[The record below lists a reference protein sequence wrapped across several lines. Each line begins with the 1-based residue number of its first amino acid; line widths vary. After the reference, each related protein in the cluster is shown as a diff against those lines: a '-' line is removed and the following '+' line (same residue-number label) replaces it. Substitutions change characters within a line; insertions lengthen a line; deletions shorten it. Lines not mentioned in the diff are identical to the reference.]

1 MRPWPT
7 CSSRLVVLNCSLRD
21 LCLPGIV
28 RPRETHLGHD
38 SIANSWGPRSIAL
51 DCDEY
56 SCIERP
62 CCCCCCGPTGESER
76 HTKDQK
82 EHTGSKRSVI
92 EGLAPDYHRNTC
104 AVLPLCACALV
115 VLASSFDSHS
125 AKSAICVLFMNTRKT
140 VICGTICGLVLF
152 LRRCS
157 EGWPNAP
164 SMGVGVCCLGACCL
178 SPPAQV
184 GQ

>member
-1 MRPWPT
+1 MTGRYVPCGVSYMPACISLILDIRPPARPGVPPSWCAGGDNHANPHTRGWLMRPWPT

-62 CCCCCCGPTGESER
+62 CCCCCGPTGER

-92 EGLAPDYHRNTC
+92 EGLAPDYPSRARNMSRRSRQ
-104 AVLPLCACALV
+104 AAC
-115 VLASSFDSHS
+115 
-125 AKSAICVLFMNTRKT
+125 
-140 VICGTICGLVLF
+140 
-152 LRRCS
+152 RC
-157 EGWPNAP
+157 WRFR
-164 SMGVGVCCLGACCL
+164 
-178 SPPAQV
+178 
-184 GQ
+184 